1 MASTKKSGTKP
12 SAAVAASADT
22 GGGVDEGTAHL
33 RMRDLVRETGVPRE
47 TVHFYIAEGLLPRP
61 IKTGRNTALY
71 TREHL
76 ERLRTIKQLQETQF
90 LPLKAI
96 KAVFDE
102 SSDTSFTSEQER
114 LVREIRRD
122 LQARPLEGSATPD
135 EARVAVSELVPEV
148 VCDADLREFARMG
161 VIEVRG
167 RGARASVG
175 RADAELLGI
184 WAEIQRLSAESPR
197 PVEPDAVLIYERAME
212 ALVEREAQLMAQ
224 IFEGADPER
233 VAEFVRRGIPLLDR
247 FLQALHRRKIDRF
260 FDRYS

>member
-1 MASTKKSGTKP
+1 M
-12 SAAVAASADT
+12 
-22 GGGVDEGTAHL
+22 
-33 RMRDLVRETGVPRE
+33 
-47 TVHFYIAEGLLPRP
+47 
-61 IKTGRNTALY
+61 
-71 TREHL
+71 
-76 ERLRTIKQLQETQF
+76 
-90 LPLKAI
+90 
-96 KAVFDE
+96 
-102 SSDTSFTSEQER
+102 
-114 LVREIRRD
+114 
-122 LQARPLEGSATPD
+122 
-135 EARVAVSELVPEV
+135 
-148 VCDADLREFARMG
+148 
-161 VIEVRG
+161 
-167 RGARASVG
+167 G